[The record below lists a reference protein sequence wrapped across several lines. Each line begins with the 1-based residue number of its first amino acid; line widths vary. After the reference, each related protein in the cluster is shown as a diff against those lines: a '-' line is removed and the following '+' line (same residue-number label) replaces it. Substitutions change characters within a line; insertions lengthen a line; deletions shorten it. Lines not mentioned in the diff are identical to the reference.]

1 LEKKELSRRKEQ
13 PVMKSHSFGS
23 RLFDYCNYVLL
34 SLFALTTTVPFIHIV
49 ATSFASEHDVLSK
62 DFVLFPTEF
71 SLSAYRIIFG
81 NDRIVQSLLV
91 TVFITVV
98 GTLIN
103 IIFTS
108 IMAYPLSRRDLIGR
122 KALMIMILFTLLFGG
137 GMIPAF
143 LLIKALGLLNSFWAL
158 LLPGAISVFNLI
170 ILKNFF
176 QQLPDG
182 LEESAKID
190 GANDLVILF
199 RLVLPLSLPAI
210 ATFSLFYAVGHW
222 NTFMAAV
229 LYINDSEK
237 WPIQVLLRS
246 IVMLSQGWLENPE
259 AAADQAVPPE
269 TVKMAVITVATLPIL
284 CVYPF
289 LQKHFAK
296 GVMLGSVKG

>member
-1 LEKKELSRRKEQ
+1 
-13 PVMKSHSFGS
+13 MKSHSFGS

-246 IVMLSQGWLENPE
+246 IVMLSQGWLDNPE

>member
-1 LEKKELSRRKEQ
+1 
-13 PVMKSHSFGS
+13 MKSHSFGS

-122 KALMIMILFTLLFGG
+122 KALMIMILFTLLFG
-137 GMIPAF
+137 
-143 LLIKALGLLNSFWAL
+143 
-158 LLPGAISVFNLI
+158 
-170 ILKNFF
+170 
-176 QQLPDG
+176 
-182 LEESAKID
+182 
-190 GANDLVILF
+190 
-199 RLVLPLSLPAI
+199 
-210 ATFSLFYAVGHW
+210 
-222 NTFMAAV
+222 
-229 LYINDSEK
+229 
-237 WPIQVLLRS
+237 
-246 IVMLSQGWLENPE
+246 E
-259 AAADQAVPPE
+259 A
-269 TVKMAVITVATLPIL
+269 
-284 CVYPF
+284 
-289 LQKHFAK
+289 
-296 GVMLGSVKG
+296 